1 LDAELLRKIEVACQ
15 LVDNDNELLL
25 HSRWAC
31 EALLD
36 ELSWSDFTPAETV
49 SLCIILARANARR
62 LAACPPFPG
71 LRIAG

>member
-15 LVDNDNELLL
+15 LVDDDTELLL
-25 HSRWAC
+25 HNRWEC
-31 EALLD
+31 EVLLQ
-36 ELSWSDFTPAETV
+36 ELRWPDFTPVETMAMCV
-49 SLCIILARANARR
+49 LLARVNARR